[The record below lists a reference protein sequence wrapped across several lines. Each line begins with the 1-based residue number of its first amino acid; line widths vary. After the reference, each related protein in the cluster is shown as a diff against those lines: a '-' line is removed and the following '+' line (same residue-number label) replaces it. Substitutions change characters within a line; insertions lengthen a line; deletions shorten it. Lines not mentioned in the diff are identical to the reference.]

1 MKMDFGSYQYVN
13 YSHKMTTENTF
24 DYSRV
29 IHSRGKKEH
38 CTF

>member
-1 MKMDFGSYQYVN
+1 MKMDFGSYQYAN
-13 YSHKMTTENTF
+13 YIHKITTENTF

-29 IHSRGKKEH
+29 IHSRGKTEH